1 MGEKIGERLTE
12 VTAQPRITPKTIP
25 VPEPE
30 KVEEKEKE
38 PVKVS

>member
-1 MGEKIGERLTE
+1 MGERIGKPLTE

-25 VPEPE
+25 APEPE
-30 KVEEKEKE
+30 KIEEKEKE